1 MGPSY
6 EYGLIFDV
14 AYYMDVEDEA
24 FKLKA
29 LETAL
34 GILQDKKNK
43 KNSEELSYVID
54 LLKEIE
60 QQIKS
65 AREEKIGTA

>member
-1 MGPSY
+1 MLP
-6 EYGLIFDV
+6 I
-14 AYYMDVEDEA
+14 MDVEDEA

-43 KNSEELSYVID
+43 KDSEELSYVID

-65 AREEKIGTA
+65 AREEKIGTAW